1 MVYWLGLCTFTA
13 EDPSSIPDW
22 GTKILQAALTAPA
35 QKKEKIKNRKDAV
48 IFLRLLNNGG
58 FFLFSVFEV

>member
-22 GTKILQAALTAPA
+22 GTKIPQAALTPP
-35 QKKEKIKNRKDAV
+35 QKKANIKNRKDAV
-48 IFLRLLNNGG
+48 YLSQI
-58 FFLFSVFEV
+58 VE